1 MKQKKVVKNHMKRI
15 WRKNYHVQSFF
26 FIIFCDLNFL
36 IQILVHAHS
45 DENTEEEKK
54 WFETWTK
61 KIYWNWN
68 ISGFF
73 YVSVRVLFISPTSV
87 FSITFFF
94 VVLFPP
100 LSAEFTLY
108 IDITHT
114 NNAYILTNIYKYF
127 VIKFLFHRIHKN
139 SFSLFVIRWVVAKVV
154 ILLCCSVLVV
164 EI

>member
-1 MKQKKVVKNHMKRI
+1 MMKTTKYMKQIVVKNHTKRI

-26 FIIFCDLNFL
+26 YFFCDLNFL

-45 DENTEEEKK
+45 DGNTEKNGLKREQRKSI
-54 WFETWTK
+54 ETE
-61 KIYWNWN
+61 IFRAFCRCSGSVHFSYF
-68 ISGFF
+68 GFF
-73 YVSVRVLFISPTSV
+73 NI
-87 FSITFFF
+87 FFF
-94 VVLFPP
+94 FPP

-114 NNAYILTNIYKYF
+114 NNAYILTNINKHF